1 MFVSSSK
8 GVQKNL
14 YQGACALTMA
24 GLLAFSAGAAPAYSA
39 DVAPGASQT
48 NLTQGAG
55 QPTSAAENFVWGFSS
70 QFHQLVAKAGDG
82 SVRINRGDQVSRNE
96 FYFVSSSV
104 TVTNG
109 RRVDMK
115 TSGDIVYTKDCAGAQ
130 QCGTYLRIVNPRV
143 VVEPGG
149 DSYISATLTYRN
161 TLTNGQ
167 TVTEQD
173 VRIANLHFDG
183 ARQLVQTHRGNPST
197 QVYAGNITPVFTP
210 EGSRAFAGVIPAGYT
225 GTPLSLTFNGSPL
238 TGIATTNNSRDAA
251 FRKTPIGPQPYRDTE
266 DSPFRHEILW
276 LGDEGITF
284 GYGDGTYR
292 PQENVERAAMA
303 AYFYRLAGSPAVRWT
318 DTSPF
323 KDVSPDFPFYRE
335 ILWMHQQGI
344 TTGYED
350 GTFRPHDPVNRDAM
364 AAFFYRY
371 AGSPEYQA
379 PRQSP
384 FKDVPVHSQFY
395 REISWLASRKVTRG
409 WADGTYRPLAPIHRD
424 AMAAFIYQYKH

>member
-39 DVAPGASQT
+39 DVAPGAPQT
-48 NLTQGAG
+48 NLTQGVG
-55 QPTSAAENFVWGFSS
+55 QPTSTAENFVWGFSS

-82 SVRINRGDQVSRNE
+82 SVHINRGDQVSRNE

-115 TSGDIVYTKDCAGAQ
+115 TSGDIVYTKDCTGAQ

-173 VRIANLHFDG
+173 ARIANLHFDG
-183 ARQLVQTHRGNPST
+183 ARQLVQTYRGNPST

-225 GTPLSLTFNGSPL
+225 GAPLSLTFNGSPL
-238 TGIATTNNSRDAA
+238 
-251 FRKTPIGPQPYRDTE
+251 P
-266 DSPFRHEILW
+266 
-276 LGDEGITF
+276 
-284 GYGDGTYR
+284 
-292 PQENVERAAMA
+292 
-303 AYFYRLAGSPAVRWT
+303 
-318 DTSPF
+318 
-323 KDVSPDFPFYRE
+323 
-335 ILWMHQQGI
+335 GI
-344 TTGYED
+344 TT
-350 GTFRPHDPVNRDAM
+350 TSNSRTAPTARRRMWNAQPWRPTSTGWQDHPPCGGPMRPPLRM
-364 AAFFYRY
+364 
-371 AGSPEYQA
+371 SP
-379 PRQSP
+379 PISP
-384 FKDVPVHSQFY
+384 STGRFCGCT
-395 REISWLASRKVTRG
+395 SRVSPPGMRTVRSG
-409 WADGTYRPLAPIHRD
+409 PTTP
-424 AMAAFIYQYKH
+424 

>member
-39 DVAPGASQT
+39 DVAPGAPQT

-149 DSYISATLTYRN
+149 DSYISAPPSPTVIRSRTGRQLPSRMCASPTCTLT
-161 TLTNGQ
+161 
-167 TVTEQD
+167 
-173 VRIANLHFDG
+173 A
-183 ARQLVQTHRGNPST
+183 
-197 QVYAGNITPVFTP
+197 PV
-210 EGSRAFAGVIPAGYT
+210 S
-225 GTPLSLTFNGSPL
+225 
-238 TGIATTNNSRDAA
+238 
-251 FRKTPIGPQPYRDTE
+251 
-266 DSPFRHEILW
+266 
-276 LGDEGITF
+276 
-284 GYGDGTYR
+284 
-292 PQENVERAAMA
+292 
-303 AYFYRLAGSPAVRWT
+303 
-318 DTSPF
+318 
-323 KDVSPDFPFYRE
+323 
-335 ILWMHQQGI
+335 
-344 TTGYED
+344 
-350 GTFRPHDPVNRDAM
+350 
-364 AAFFYRY
+364 
-371 AGSPEYQA
+371 
-379 PRQSP
+379 
-384 FKDVPVHSQFY
+384 
-395 REISWLASRKVTRG
+395 
-409 WADGTYRPLAPIHRD
+409 
-424 AMAAFIYQYKH
+424 